1 MELKL
6 TSFSKGLLAAFA
18 ALSLSSV
25 AAQAETLR
33 LGHHHAV
40 GGAIDTAS
48 NRFADIVKDKTD
60 GRFEVQVFPAA
71 QLGQER
77 EAYDLVEQ
85 GGLDISITS
94 TGFLEKS
101 YPPMAL
107 ISLPFVFNGWD
118 GATAAFNGEFGET
131 VRSNV
136 RDNSNTEILAFLGLG
151 FRDLFF
157 AGEPAT
163 NLAAING
170 LKMRSPELPNYIKMF
185 QLMGTKPVP
194 VTFGELYTAMQTGVA
209 DGFDAPPGT
218 AVDNKFQEVSKGVL
232 KSNHMFSALV
242 FAMNKD
248 KFNAL
253 SAEDQA
259 LVAAAAKEAVRSTT
273 NEVTIPA
280 EQAAY
285 GVFEDAGV
293 KVAEPD
299 NIQEWVD
306 AMKPMIEEVVSANP
320 GADKLLELARQ

>member
-1 MELKL
+1 MDMKFTFHPKAMLV
-6 TSFSKGLLAAFA
+6 A
-18 ALSLSSV
+18 ALTV
-25 AAQAETLR
+25 AVSAFTAQAETLR

-48 NRFADIVKDKTD
+48 NRFADIVTDKTD
-60 GRFEVQVFPAA
+60 GRIEVRVFPAA

-94 TGFLEKS
+94 TGFLEKN

-107 ISLPFVFNGWD
+107 ISLPFVFDGWD

-131 VRSNV
+131 VRNNV
-136 RDNSNTEILAFLGLG
+136 RDNSNTEILSFLGLG

-157 AGEPAT
+157 ADEPAT
-163 NLAAING
+163 SLAGIKG
-170 LKMRSPELPNYIKMF
+170 LKMRSPELANYIRMF
-185 QLMGTKPVP
+185 ELMGTKPVP

-253 SAEDQA
+253 SAEDQK
-259 LVAAAAKEAVRSTT
+259 LFIAAAEEAVRTT
-273 NEVTIPA
+273 TDEVTIPA

-285 GVFEDAGV
+285 GIFEDAGV
-293 KVAEPD
+293 KVVEPD

-306 AMKPMIEEVVSANP
+306 ALKPMIDEVISANP

>member
-1 MELKL
+1 MKLKR
-6 TSFSKGLLAAFA
+6 TSFTKGLLTVVA
-18 ALSLSSV
+18 ALSLSSMAV
-25 AAQAETLR
+25 HAETLR

-40 GGAIDTAS
+40 GGALDTAS
-48 NRFADIVKDKTD
+48 NRFADLVKEKTD
-60 GRFEVQVFPAA
+60 GRIEVRVFPAA

-94 TGFLEKS
+94 TGFLEKN

-107 ISLPFVFNGWD
+107 ISMPFVFNGWD
-118 GATAAFNGEFGET
+118 GATAAFNGEFGDT
-131 VRSNV
+131 VRKNV
-136 RDNSNTEILAFLGLG
+136 RENSNTEILSFLGLG

-163 NLAAING
+163 NLADIKG
-170 LKMRSPELPNYIKMF
+170 RKMRSPELANYIKMF
-185 QLMGTKPVP
+185 ELMGTKPVP

-209 DGFDAPPGT
+209 EGFDAPPGT

-259 LVAAAAKEAVRSTT
+259 MITAAAIEAVRSTT
-273 NEVTIPA
+273 DEVTIPA

-285 GVFEDAGV
+285 GIFEAAGV
-293 KVAEPD
+293 KVVEPD

-306 AMKPMIEEVVSANP
+306 AMKPMIDEVISANP